1 MCQNVREQWNK
12 NKYGINAKNVM
23 TVRTFSCLQQF
34 ESTHH
39 LEKEEE
45 WNHTLFDKLSLSLE
59 SSDKCVSVK
68 SHIIIVS

>member
-1 MCQNVREQWNK
+1 
-12 NKYGINAKNVM
+12 M
-23 TVRTFSCLQQF
+23 TVGTFSCLQQF

-68 SHIIIVS
+68 AVSLSSVKV